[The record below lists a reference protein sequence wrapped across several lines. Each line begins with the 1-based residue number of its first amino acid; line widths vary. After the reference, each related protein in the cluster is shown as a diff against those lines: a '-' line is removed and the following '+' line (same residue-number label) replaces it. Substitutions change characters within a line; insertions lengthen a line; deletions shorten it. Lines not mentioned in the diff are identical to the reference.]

1 MGAPPYQPLPSSGVQ
16 PDPSTFGGCVAGA
29 QYWLWHA
36 HVWLEQQLRRGQWG
50 RDEALVA
57 AELAGAYTRV
67 ALLIPALPGPAP
79 KAAEVPAEQ
88 AAGPPVAAPA
98 AAGEE

>member
-57 AELAGAYTRV
+57 GELAGAYTRV
-67 ALLIPALPGPAP
+67 ALLMPALATSPPA
-79 KAAEVPAEQ
+79 AVP
-88 AAGPPVAAPA
+88 